1 MVLGNF
7 QTHLEN
13 SRARLT
19 VLAVSAGGVV
29 WIFFLSC
36 HVSFLSGRYSWL
48 VVLGL
53 TAL

>member
-29 WIFFLSC
+29 WTFFSPVMSLFS
-36 HVSFLSGRYSWL
+36 
-48 VVLGL
+48 LGDIVG
-53 TAL
+53 